1 MPGSTPIVV
10 LREIE
15 GERHLPIWV
24 GSAEASA
31 IVLGQQG
38 VQPPR
43 PLTHD
48 LIKEL
53 LEALGRSVTRVDIV
67 EVRDN
72 VFYASLILDNGVE
85 VGARTSDAIAI
96 ALRYGCGIHCAETVL
111 ESSGIV
117 MVSEESDE
125 EVERFR
131 AFLDSVNPDDFDAGQ
146 TGPAT

>member
-85 VGARTSDAIAI
+85 VGASSHPP
-96 ALRYGCGIHCAETVL
+96 GI
-111 ESSGIV
+111 
-117 MVSEESDE
+117 
-125 EVERFR
+125 
-131 AFLDSVNPDDFDAGQ
+131 
-146 TGPAT
+146 